1 MVCLDLVHLLQVEF
15 SKPLL
20 GANGPAA
27 TLAGEL
33 PLAGE
38 LYLPNL
44 CDSTRRHAKYE
55 IVGASVAFIFLHRLP
70 C

>member
-38 LYLPNL
+38 LYLP
-44 CDSTRRHAKYE
+44 
-55 IVGASVAFIFLHRLP
+55 ISVTVREDTP
-70 C
+70 SMK